1 MSSTDQAALNGAG
14 IERFTGRWVG
24 AGAGHFH
31 TIDDFEYSEEIEFAP
46 TPKPF
51 TCAQH
56 RVVSSNCWSASPPDS
71 SRSIAA
77 PSTPKALSP

>member
-24 AGAGHFH
+24 AGAGHFP

-51 TCAQH
+51 HLLVAHSWAPRRTT
-56 RVVSSNCWSASPPDS
+56 ASHGIGIP
-71 SRSIAA
+71 A
-77 PSTPKALSP
+77 PNTGW